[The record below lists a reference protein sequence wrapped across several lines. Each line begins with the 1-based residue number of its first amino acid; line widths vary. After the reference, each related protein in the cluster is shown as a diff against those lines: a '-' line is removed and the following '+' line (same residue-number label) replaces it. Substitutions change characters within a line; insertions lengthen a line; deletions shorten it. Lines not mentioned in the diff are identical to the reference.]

1 MFKRKSSTSKGR
13 RATEAQPSK
22 NKAVFSY
29 YQNRDVEFD
38 ASRNRAKPPLLVRIR
53 RRLRH
58 LPTLVASLVILI
70 SLLWMLSLTP
80 QPKITVVNEDNVASS
95 AVLRPTSEYQQAAQK
110 LLQQSLLTRN
120 KLTLDTGD
128 IEASLK
134 EQFSEITN
142 VAVVLP
148 LVSRKPVI
156 YIQVAEPILLLE
168 NGSKQ
173 FVIDEK
179 GRAVIGADQAG
190 DLSELN
196 LIPVKDSAPLSI
208 SSGDQVLTSNE
219 TEFIK
224 TVRDQLEAKGEK
236 VVRMELPAN
245 AGDIYVFIEG
255 KPFYIRFTTTGDA
268 LQQIG
273 TYFSLEK
280 ELAGKSITPGE
291 YIDVR
296 VDERAY
302 YK

>member
-38 ASRNRAKPPLLVRIR
+38 ASRNRDKPPLLVHIR

-58 LPTLVASLVILI
+58 LPTLVASVVILI

-80 QPKITVVNEDNVASS
+80 QPKITVVNEDNAIST

-128 IEASLK
+128 IEASLQQ
-134 EQFSEITN
+134 QFSEITN
-142 VAVVLP
+142 VAVVIP

-179 GRAVIGADQAG
+179 GRAVISADQAG
-190 DLSELN
+190 DLSGLN

-219 TEFIK
+219 TEFMK
-224 TVRDQLEAKGEK
+224 TVRDQLELKGEK
-236 VVRMELPAN
+236 VARMELPAS

-255 KPFYIRFTTTGDA
+255 KPYYVKFTTTGDA